1 MSVADCDKQLF
12 HAACEKVMRQ
22 QCPQKGIGTL
32 SEKTVHAVLKNFYET
47 DPAHQEIPVEN
58 YVADIL
64 RDGEIIEIQTRSL
77 NAMRRKL
84 DCFLSHYPVTI
95 VHPIIHTKWI
105 CWINEQTG
113 EVTKRRKSPKTGSRY
128 DAFYE
133 LYKIKMFLNHPNLH
147 LCLPLIDAEEYRLLN
162 GWSTDRKRGSTRYD
176 RIPTALVDEIYIG
189 STGDYQCMIPDTLP
203 TEFTAKD
210 YAKES
215 HLAIRYARTAVNV
228 LRHVGAISFVRKQGQ
243 EYVYRVQTNK

>member
-22 QCPQKGIGTL
+22 QCLQKGIGTL

-95 VHPIIHTKWI
+95 VHYYTY
-105 CWINEQTG
+105 QMDLLDQRAD
-113 EVTKRRKSPKTGSRY
+113 RRNNKT
-128 DAFYE
+128 
-133 LYKIKMFLNHPNLH
+133 P
-147 LCLPLIDAEEYRLLN
+147 
-162 GWSTDRKRGSTRYD
+162 
-176 RIPTALVDEIYIG
+176 
-189 STGDYQCMIPDTLP
+189 
-203 TEFTAKD
+203 
-210 YAKES
+210 
-215 HLAIRYARTAVNV
+215 
-228 LRHVGAISFVRKQGQ
+228 
-243 EYVYRVQTNK
+243 

>member
-12 HAACEKVMRQ
+12 QAACEKVMRQ

-113 EVTKRRKSPKTGSRY
+113 EITKRRKSPKTGSRY

-133 LYKIKMFLNHPNLH
+133 LYKIKMFLNHP
-147 LCLPLIDAEEYRLLN
+147 
-162 GWSTDRKRGSTRYD
+162 
-176 RIPTALVDEIYIG
+176 IYI
-189 STGDYQCMIPDTLP
+189 CVC
-203 TEFTAKD
+203 
-210 YAKES
+210 
-215 HLAIRYARTAVNV
+215 H
-228 LRHVGAISFVRKQGQ
+228 
-243 EYVYRVQTNK
+243 

>member
-84 DCFLSHYPVTI
+84 DCFLSLIRSRSFILLYIP
-95 VHPIIHTKWI
+95 
-105 CWINEQTG
+105 N
-113 EVTKRRKSPKTGSRY
+113 GS
-128 DAFYE
+128 A
-133 LYKIKMFLNHPNLH
+133 
-147 LCLPLIDAEEYRLLN
+147 
-162 GWSTDRKRGSTRYD
+162 GSTSR
-176 RIPTALVDEIYIG
+176 P
-189 STGDYQCMIPDTLP
+189 
-203 TEFTAKD
+203 AK
-210 YAKES
+210 
-215 HLAIRYARTAVNV
+215 
-228 LRHVGAISFVRKQGQ
+228 
-243 EYVYRVQTNK
+243 

>member
-77 NAMRRKL
+77 TGLFPVPLSGHDRSSYYTYQMDLLDQRADRR
-84 DCFLSHYPVTI
+84 
-95 VHPIIHTKWI
+95 
-105 CWINEQTG
+105 NN
-113 EVTKRRKSPKTGSRY
+113 KT
-128 DAFYE
+128 
-133 LYKIKMFLNHPNLH
+133 P
-147 LCLPLIDAEEYRLLN
+147 
-162 GWSTDRKRGSTRYD
+162 
-176 RIPTALVDEIYIG
+176 
-189 STGDYQCMIPDTLP
+189 
-203 TEFTAKD
+203 
-210 YAKES
+210 
-215 HLAIRYARTAVNV
+215 
-228 LRHVGAISFVRKQGQ
+228 
-243 EYVYRVQTNK
+243 